1 MTDQLAQA
9 AGTALGWRAA
19 QLIIA
24 KALFLCRHLV
34 LALLLPPTEFGIYA
48 IAVIPLEFAL
58 GVTDLGIVPALV
70 QRGTG
75 EARQYDAAW
84 TLGLMR
90 GAAITLALLLVSPLI
105 GQLFTEPRAT
115 GVLQLLALRTVL
127 GALTSIRVVDLERK
141 LDFRRLAFI
150 KIALEFVGAVTAI
163 ALAPRLGVYAMAIGT
178 IAGTAASVLLSY
190 RLAPHRPRLVLDADA
205 VRPLLHFG
213 RWVLLAGVFGMAG
226 DVAIRSIISGRLG
239 TAELGVY
246 FLAASLTMLPNQMI
260 AAVVGAVAFPIH
272 TRFQHETERAASAFR
287 ASVIAMTVVLGPLYV
302 LLFALAPRIVAEVLG
317 PRWAGSVPII
327 RWLSVASLMGV
338 MFAASTPLFQGL
350 GRPKYSALLY
360 GAFSLTL
367 AVMAWPIV
375 GRFGLSGAGIAQVLA
390 ELATVSAAALL
401 VRRVVP
407 GIFAGLAKPIG
418 AVAIATALAG
428 LTAVAIGGQLGGLLG
443 TAVSLLFGAILSVTA
458 LYLLDRRLGLGFV
471 RYLARAYPGA
481 AARIT
486 ML

>member
-1 MTDQLAQA
+1 MSDQLAQT
-9 AGTALGWRAA
+9 AGSALGWRAA

-24 KALFLCRHLV
+24 KALFLSRHLV
-34 LALLLPPTEFGIYA
+34 LALILPPTEFGIYA

-75 EARQYDAAW
+75 VARQYDAAW
-84 TLGLMR
+84 TIGLIR
-90 GAAITLALLLVSPLI
+90 GAAITVALLLVSPPI
-105 GQLFTEPRAT
+105 GRLFAEPRAT
-115 GVLQLLALRTVL
+115 GVLQLLALRVVL
-127 GALTSIRVVDLERK
+127 GALTSIKVVELERQ

-150 KIALEFVGAVTAI
+150 KIALEFVGALTAI

-178 IAGTAASVLLSY
+178 IAGTAAGVLLSY
-190 RLAPHRPRLVLDADA
+190 RLAPHRPRFVLDATA

-213 RWVLLAGVFGMAG
+213 RWILLAGVFGMAG

-272 TRFQHETERAASAFR
+272 TRFQHETERAASVFR
-287 ASVIAMTVVLGPLYV
+287 ASVIAMAVVLAPLYV
-302 LLFALAPRIVAEVLG
+302 LLFVLAPRIVAEVLG
-317 PRWAGSVPII
+317 PRWAGSVSII
-327 RWLSVASLMGV
+327 RWFSVASLMGV

-350 GRPKYSALLY
+350 GKPKYAALLY

-367 AVMAWPIV
+367 AATAWTAV
-375 GRFGLSGAGIAQVLA
+375 GQFGLAGAGIAQVLA

-401 VRRVVP
+401 VHRIVP

-418 AVAIATALAG
+418 AIGLATVVAG
-428 LTAVAIGGQLGGLLG
+428 LTAVAIAGQLGGLLG
-443 TAVSLLFGAILSVTA
+443 TAVSLLFGAMVSVAA
-458 LYLLDRRLGLGFV
+458 LYLLDRRLDLGFV
-471 RYLARAYPGA
+471 SYLARAYPSV
-481 AARIT
+481 AARVTTI
-486 ML
+486 